1 MPGKGCSKL
10 DRRGFL
16 AGTAAAV
23 GGALAAP
30 YVITSTALGAPDRA
44 AASDRIVMGCIGVG
58 GRGSSD
64 LRWMLPEKDV
74 QFVAVCD
81 VRRQRRDAAKRTI
94 DGRYRNK
101 DCATYRD
108 VREFL
113 AAQTAATDALLV
125 ATGDRWHALAAILAM
140 KAGKDLYC
148 EKPGTMTIAEGR
160 AVVNTAKRYGR
171 IFQTGTQ
178 RLSQANFIFPT
189 ELARRGMLGKL
200 HTVRAHMWG
209 RVQDV
214 TKNNWLPAQ
223 KEPAK
228 EDLDWDL
235 WLGPVPWRSY
245 NAGYLGGCGAWGI
258 YWDLAA
264 GVAGWGS
271 HTFVQCQM
279 ASKNE
284 YTSPVEY
291 VYPGNSS
298 GAGMVVRF
306 ADGVKMVL
314 EFRGWR
320 GSCGAKFEGTEGWA
334 SVADG
339 YSKPDLS
346 NPKLMGEYKK
356 VMSQYAAESQRQLSH
371 VKDFLACV
379 KSRRQTIANPE
390 VMHRSMTTNHAIN
403 ICLALKRDLK
413 WDPAKEEFIGDEQA
427 NRMRSRAVRQPWRL

>member
-23 GGALAAP
+23 GGTLAAP

-291 VYPGNSS
+291 IYPGNSS